1 MLVDEGEDVDEF
13 NGEDCEVL
21 DVDVSELVG
30 ANVAVDVVA
39 TTL

>member
-1 MLVDEGEDVDEF
+1 MKARMWMNSMANIVTL
-13 NGEDCEVL
+13 L